1 MRLAPLCLLLLAAAC
16 ETSDAPGAAASA
28 PAAVAPAD
36 TLGLPAP
43 LAERLRAA
51 GVEARALDR
60 EGDVYALAEVATDS
74 GAVLLQW
81 ADLRAVAVRQIL
93 GAQVE
98 GGDAASHFHPNA
110 PSPAFR
116 TRVPA
121 EAVRQSGAEALA
133 VVNAAFFETPGR
145 PSTQIAFPLARGG
158 AVVTG
163 GSSPYGPGRPG
174 AEAARWGR
182 PLRAL
187 GLGDTVAHVAAY
199 DSRTGAPLDQA
210 AFAEAVVSYAPDA
223 HPSRIA
229 TRFHVLG
236 PLDADGDGTTE
247 TLVLA
252 TSDGQT
258 TIRAPASLL
267 ARLGVAPGAQVALDG
282 GASVFVWN
290 RRAGTLHAPA
300 PAGGHDPQPLP
311 HYLALHLRQP

>member
-1 MRLAPLCLLLLAAAC
+1 MRLAPLCLLLLAVAC
-16 ETSDAPGAAASA
+16 EIPDAPGPAASV
-28 PAAVAPAD
+28 PAASD

-43 LAERLRAA
+43 FAERLRAA
-51 GVEARALDR
+51 GLEARALDR
-60 EGDVYALAEVATDS
+60 EGDAYALAEVATDS

-81 ADLRAVAVRQIL
+81 ADLQAVAVRQVL
-93 GAQVE
+93 GARVE
-98 GGDAASHFHPNA
+98 GGDAASHFHPSA
-110 PSPAFR
+110 PSPMFGMLAP
-116 TRVPA
+116 V
-121 EAVRQSGAEALA
+121 EAVRQSGAGALA
-133 VVNAAFFETPGR
+133 VVNGAFFETPGR

-187 GLGDTVAHVAAY
+187 GLGGAVAHVAAY
-199 DSRTGAPLDQA
+199 DAGSGAPLDQA

-223 HPSRIA
+223 HPTRVA

-236 PLDADGDGTTE
+236 PLDGDGDGAAE
-247 TLVLA
+247 TLLLA
-252 TSDGQT
+252 TSDGRT
-258 TIRAPASLL
+258 TIHAPSALL
-267 ARLGVAPGAQVALDG
+267 ARLGVAPGAQLALDG

-290 RRAGTLHAPA
+290 RRAGTLHVPA